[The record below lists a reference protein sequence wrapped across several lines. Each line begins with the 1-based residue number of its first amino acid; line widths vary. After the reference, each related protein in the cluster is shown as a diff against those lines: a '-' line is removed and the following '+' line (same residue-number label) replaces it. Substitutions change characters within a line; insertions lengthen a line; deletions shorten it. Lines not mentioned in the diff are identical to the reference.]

1 MTGYWHDP
9 ETTADTLAEGWLHT
23 GDVGH
28 LDADGYLWLVDRK
41 KDLIIRSGVN
51 VFPRDVEEVL
61 LEHPG
66 IAAAAVVGRP
76 DPVRGEEVVAFVAPR
91 PGATLD
97 PAEVEAFAAARLS
110 GIHRP
115 HDVKVVDAIP
125 VTSVGKTDRKAL
137 RALLVAT

>member
-1 MTGYWHDP
+1 VVARP
-9 ETTADTLAEGWLHT
+9 L
-23 GDVGH
+23 
-28 LDADGYLWLVDRK
+28 K
-41 KDLIIRSGVN
+41 K
-51 VFPRDVEEVL
+51 
-61 LEHPG
+61 
-66 IAAAAVVGRP
+66 
-76 DPVRGEEVVAFVAPR
+76 RGEEVVAFVAPR